1 MPEQGS
7 KNDYALSV
15 RRKRLLVYAVLGVL
29 LVLYILSA
37 IDSYGKATGT
47 GGFAGTTASV
57 PCARKPCVIVND
69 TFYYTTGHTA
79 KAVPEEAYIGDILT
93 SVDGTELPE
102 GNFTCNCN
110 ATGARVYQLS
120 EDSDKIY
127 LKLKDQNVILE
138 FEKE

>member
-1 MPEQGS
+1 MLGQGNE
-7 KNDYALSV
+7 KAYTFTAG
-15 RRKRLLVYAVLGVL
+15 RKRLLVYAALGIL

-57 PCARKPCVIVND
+57 PCIRRPCVIVND
-69 TFYYTTGHTA
+69 TFYFTTGHTA

-93 SVDGTELPE
+93 SVNETELPE
-102 GNFTCNCN
+102 GNFTCNFN

-120 EDSDKIY
+120 EDSDIIY
-127 LKLKDQNVILE
+127 LKVKERKVILE